1 MFQNSFLTDFL
12 ENISIS
18 IWARESFLLQHN
30 YCSRLVD
37 YACSVL
43 SGGSEMES
51 QQLVT
56 LHHAAALLET
66 FVQNSSVLVQLLR
79 SHLMEEF
86 RCVHISMHVLCCYD
100 NPHADH
106 MIVTL
111 SSTHSSLLR
120 TGITSAYLRQS
131 RPSPSPV
138 LCLKKHWNPCKVPNQ
153 KFYKGSKTDP
163 PIPHC
168 NVLLILIQSTSD
180 KLP

>member
-1 MFQNSFLTDFL
+1 MFRNSFLTDFL

-56 LHHAAALLET
+56 LHYTAALLET

-86 RCVHISMHVLCCYD
+86 RCVHISMHALSCYD

-106 MIVTL
+106 DSHIVKYAFFSFTYRYYISISQAKQTL
-111 SSTHSSLLR
+111 PKSSPLSQKTLESLQ
-120 TGITSAYLRQS
+120 SA
-131 RPSPSPV
+131 
-138 LCLKKHWNPCKVPNQ
+138 K
-153 KFYKGSKTDP
+153 SK
-163 PIPHC
+163 
-168 NVLLILIQSTSD
+168 ILQG
-180 KLP
+180 